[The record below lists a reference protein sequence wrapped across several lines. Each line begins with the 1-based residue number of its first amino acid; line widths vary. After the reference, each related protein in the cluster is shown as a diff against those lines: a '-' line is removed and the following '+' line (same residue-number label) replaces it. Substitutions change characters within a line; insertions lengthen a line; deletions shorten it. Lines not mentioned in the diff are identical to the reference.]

1 MAIQSPNAKE
11 DLQAI
16 NATENAI
23 SAVTKV
29 CKYIDAGVPLDSIL
43 PLWLS
48 WLPVIED
55 KEEAPHVYNYLCDLI
70 ERLVRL
76 KWTYVDCTLSKILS
90 LSLIHSNSSV
100 ILGQNNGN
108 VPRILGIIADV
119 CAEDALQDDEQ
130 VYMRLLAI
138 ARHIQV

>member
-1 MAIQSPNAKE
+1 MLSIVPIDALSLLTLAIQAPNAKE

-29 CKYIDAGVPLDSIL
+29 CKYIDTGVPLDSIL

-70 ERLVRL
+70 ERLV
-76 KWTYVDCTLSKILS
+76 S
-90 LSLIHSNSSV
+90 L
-100 ILGQNNGN
+100 
-108 VPRILGIIADV
+108 R
-119 CAEDALQDDEQ
+119 
-130 VYMRLLAI
+130 
-138 ARHIQV
+138 